1 MAERYIPTMIGIG
14 FGNGVRTLGI
24 DAVVNPESAPI
35 KRMVQDARDAN
46 RLVDATQGRKTR
58 SVLVMS
64 SGTIILS
71 ALQAETIMA
80 RANNEAIN

>member
-1 MAERYIPTMIGIG
+1 MAEKYIPTMIGVG
-14 FGNGVRTLGI
+14 FGNSVRTLSI
-24 DAVVNPESAPI
+24 DAIVNPESAPI
-35 KRMVQDARDAN
+35 KRLIQDARDAN

-58 SVLVMS
+58 SVIIMA
-64 SGTIILS
+64 SGSIILS

>member
-1 MAERYIPTMIGIG
+1 MAEKYIPTMIGVG
-14 FGNGVRTLGI
+14 FGNSVRTLSI
-24 DAVVNPESAPI
+24 DAIVNPESAPI
-35 KRMVQDARDAN
+35 TRLIQDARDAN

-58 SVLVMS
+58 SVIIMA
-64 SGTIILS
+64 SGSIILS

>member
-1 MAERYIPTMIGIG
+1 MAEKYIPTMIGVG
-14 FGNGVRTLGI
+14 FGNSVRTLGI

-35 KRMVQDARDAN
+35 KRLVQDARDAN

-58 SVLVMS
+58 SVIVMT
-64 SGTIILS
+64 SGSVILS

-80 RANNEAIN
+80 RANNETVN